1 MKKFR
6 ILSLTAALL
15 SLCTAFGCQQSGEE
29 EETAEET
36 VKISPRSIVFDWQ
49 YVYNSKLTEFMQS
62 SEYSSEQGNE
72 SMFELYDITN
82 DGNPELIISPDA
94 GRTTKC
100 DVYTSYNG
108 SVHSLGSYGNNGE
121 MGYIPDMAI
130 VCDEFQGSGFVI
142 GKFLSFV
149 NSEFSEVMTY
159 YDNTASAANGAVITH
174 KINDE
179 DVSLPKYD
187 AALKEYRDK
196 YTEQLGRK
204 YTFGSE
210 TIDYAI
216 QCSESWGAVL
226 NSEQKESCKTLL
238 ASAITNSDDKEL
250 QPAFELCDLN
260 NDEIPELVVSE
271 GTSENASCRI
281 YYFSENQLKQLDGA
295 YRGGGIIWFDIE
307 NNVFYASTEEGNTYW
322 SLASSDF
329 SADNYENSGNV
340 MQFGRKYLL
349 TEENIIKAF
358 K

>member
-1 MKKFR
+1 MKKFK

-15 SLCTAFGCQQSGEE
+15 SVCTAFGCQQTQEE
-29 EETAEET
+29 ESVVEEA

-49 YVYNSKLTEFMQS
+49 YVYNSKLTEFMKS
-62 SEYSSEQGNE
+62 SDYSSQAGNE

-82 DGNPELIISPDA
+82 DGTPELIISPNG

-100 DVYTSYNG
+100 EIYTSFNG
-108 SVHSLGSYGNNGE
+108 SVHSLGTYGNNGE
-121 MGYIPDMAI
+121 VGYIPDMAI
-130 VCDEFQGSGFVI
+130 VCDEFQGNGFVI

-159 YDNTASAANGAVITH
+159 YDNTASASNGAVIAH

-179 DVSLPKYD
+179 DVSLPEYD

-196 YTEQLGRK
+196 YTELLGRK

-226 NSEQKESCKTLL
+226 NSEQKESCKNILM
-238 ASAITNSDDKEL
+238 SAVTDSDDNEL

-260 NDEIPELVVSE
+260 NDETPELIVSE
-271 GTSENASCRI
+271 GSSENSSCRI
-281 YYFSENQLKQLDGA
+281 YYFSDNELKQLEGA
-295 YRGGGIIWFDIE
+295 YRGGGVIWFDIE
-307 NNVFYASTEEGNTYW
+307 QNVFYTSTAEGNFYW

-329 SADNYENSGNV
+329 SADDYVSSGNV

-349 TEENIIKAF
+349 TDENIIKAF

>member
-6 ILSLTAALL
+6 ILSLITAVL
-15 SLCTAFGCQQSGEE
+15 SVCTAFGCQEKTEE
-29 EETAEET
+29 EPVAEEI

-62 SEYSSEQGNE
+62 SEYSSAEGNE

-82 DGNPELIISPDA
+82 DGTPELIISPDG

-100 DVYTSYNG
+100 EIYTSYNG

-121 MGYIPDMAI
+121 VGYIPDMSV
-130 VCDEFQGSGFVI
+130 VCDEFQGNGFVI
-142 GKFLSFV
+142 GKYLSFV
-149 NSEFSEVMTY
+149 NGEFSEVMTY
-159 YDNTASAANGAVITH
+159 YDNTASASNGAVIAH

-179 DVSLPKYD
+179 DVSLPEYD
-187 AALKEYRDK
+187 AALKEYKDK
-196 YTEQLGRK
+196 YTEYLGRK

-226 NSEQKESCKTLL
+226 NSQQKENCKKLL
-238 ASAITNSDDKEL
+238 QSAVTGSDDNEL

-260 NDEIPELVVSE
+260 NDETPELIISE
-271 GTSENASCRI
+271 GSSENSSCRI
-281 YYFSENQLKQLDGA
+281 YYFSDNELRQLEGA
-295 YRGGGIIWFDIE
+295 YRGSGVIWFDIE
-307 NNVFYASTEEGNTYW
+307 NNVFYASTSDGNMYW

-329 SADNYENSGNV
+329 SADNYKSSGNI

-349 TEENIIKAF
+349 TEENILKAF